1 MEHHS
6 RAEPALRVADVVEM
20 RVDQREFTGV
30 LLRGCGE
37 TEEREGRNAWT
48 TGTRENWA
56 GFEGGVGEPKRVSFK
71 KSECGAVRGMSVA
84 IVGVRVVGWAVM
96 KGVEGRPLVDG
107 RLEEWLAHCL

>member
-1 MEHHS
+1 MEHHG

-48 TGTRENWA
+48 TGTREN
-56 GFEGGVGEPKRVSFK
+56 
-71 KSECGAVRGMSVA
+71 
-84 IVGVRVVGWAVM
+84 
-96 KGVEGRPLVDG
+96 
-107 RLEEWLAHCL
+107 